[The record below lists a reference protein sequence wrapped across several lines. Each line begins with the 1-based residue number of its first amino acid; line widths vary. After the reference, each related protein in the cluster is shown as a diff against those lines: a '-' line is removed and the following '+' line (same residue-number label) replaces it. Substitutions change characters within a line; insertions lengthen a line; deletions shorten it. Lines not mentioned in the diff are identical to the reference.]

1 MKLKS
6 GGGYSQL
13 QPVINELISYTR
25 MHFSNEEKLL
35 KTNHC
40 PDFESHARNH
50 IMLLKELIDLKNK
63 AENANAE
70 QFKDLMSML
79 KLWFPGHILSV
90 DKKHANYLT
99 TP

>member
-1 MKLKS
+1 
-6 GGGYSQL
+6 
-13 QPVINELISYTR
+13 